1 MRIER
6 VVEGFVDEQAI
17 IVEYEIV
24 EGHVDAFRG
33 LIMDH
38 ARRTLA
44 EEQGCLRFEVLEPV
58 DRDGRPIPNRMMVS
72 EIYASPLAIEQHGQ
86 NPRLERVRAAMA
98 PLVKSRRLVMARVL
112 DHRAAEEG
120 IRPENLTAANDD

>member
-1 MRIER
+1 
-6 VVEGFVDEQAI
+6 VEEQAI
-17 IVEYEIV
+17 IVEYEI
-24 EGHVDAFRG
+24 EAGRIDTFRA

-38 ARRTLA
+38 ARRTLQ

-58 DRDGRPIPNRMMVS
+58 DRDGRPIPDRLMVS
-72 EIYASPLAIEQHGQ
+72 EIYASPLAVAQHGQ
-86 NPRLERVRAAMA
+86 NPRLERVRAAMV

-120 IRPENLTAANDD
+120 IRPENLSAANDD

>member
-1 MRIER
+1 M
-6 VVEGFVDEQAI
+6 DEQAI
-17 IVEYEIV
+17 IVEYEIE
-24 EGHVDAFRG
+24 EGRIDAFRA
-33 LIMDH
+33 LVLDH
-38 ARRTLA
+38 ARRTLG

-58 DRDGRPIPNRMMVS
+58 DRNGRPIPNRLMVS
-72 EIYASPLAIEQHGQ
+72 EIYASPLAVEQHER

-112 DHRAAEEG
+112 DHSSAEEG

>member
-1 MRIER
+1 M
-6 VVEGFVDEQAI
+6 DEQAI
-17 IVEYEIV
+17 IVEYEIE
-24 EGHVDAFRG
+24 EGRIDAFRA
-33 LIMDH
+33 LVLDH

-58 DRDGRPIPNRMMVS
+58 DRQGEPIPNRLMVS
-72 EIYASPLAIEQHGQ
+72 EIYASPLAVEQHGQ

-112 DHRAAEEG
+112 DHVRAEEG
-120 IRPENLTAANDD
+120 IRPEHLTAANDD